1 MFSNEEQFF
10 LNTIAKMLS
19 PNNDERREAEQNI
32 RKWVKETYDQVLQA
46 CNKFIVCEQIDPN
59 VRKYACYVLE
69 LLTKEDCYEN
79 WQKANLEL
87 KINAQNNS
95 LGLLGDKDASI
106 RHAACSLVSSL
117 AVISIK
123 DQGWPNLINILC
135 SACNSDNIEFKI
147 SAIKT
152 LSLIWGEL
160 PKEPFS
166 LDELSLMENAII
178 KLLSNP
184 INEQLSLECL
194 KAYEY
199 FINYIK
205 NKYSNKD
212 YLQNTLKLFISYCSS
227 INNLNTEIVA
237 KEAIHRI
244 TEILIEAYDYIEP
257 HFRNISEFFIVLC
270 KGNNEFLAIQ
280 SYIFF
285 TEIALDEIDR
295 RNKRLTCR
303 RYIQS
308 IWDIL
313 WDSIQHSLNH
323 RTNPKTEENYTR
335 YNSLQELLYNLSIIC
350 DEKIIDDIFSYMGA
364 KLNDPNPMVINSAI
378 YAFGCILET
387 VHEKKIESV
396 IPDSIKS
403 LNNLFSKNFEELSL
417 TLSWCFSK
425 ICEAHSKL
433 LLFNNGLLSNLINIF
448 LNLLQQEALNNKIKM
463 NICDSIFSL
472 ASYTYNHNLQSLNIF
487 SPYLKEMLQILE
499 SLAYFPQSYNREC
512 NLSKRCFTALS
523 SLLECSTEKDQ
534 QLISF
539 FMEKI
544 YSRLDEAQNISN
556 FQNSKEKQND
566 FQSYLCLSVQ
576 CLCKNIAFNLINLDN
591 KKIDNY
597 FNIIDNYFKMRKV
610 VFEEGLL
617 ALSGLISLIPDGN
630 IDELLQRMMSYV
642 LFCLNNYT
650 DASNCETACLSL
662 LDLIRTA
669 KSKFIPY
676 IKEIYPIFNKIINAE
691 EAKKNLFTLIII
703 VYSDL
708 FSYIGNEIWEYKEIP
723 LNYMTQLINF
733 SVRNNE
739 KYLNNYKIEQ
749 DELSYFIKLN
759 EGIVDFISNV
769 ALFLS
774 NANKSLHE
782 EFKSYLP
789 EILEYLNVMM
799 ENSMFNPSSSYLT
812 STFSFL
818 IEFGQIYKKQ
828 VLKRTS
834 EYTLQRL
841 FQLAN
846 NIYDEEVV
854 NLKDYLQN
862 LIFTIKNQS

>member
-19 PNNDERREAEQNI
+19 PNNEERKGAEQNI

-46 CNKFIVCEQIDPN
+46 CNKFIICEQLDPN

-79 WQKANLEL
+79 WQKTNLEL
-87 KINAQNNS
+87 KTNVQNNS
-95 LGLLGDKDASI
+95 LGLLGDKNPSI

-123 DQGWPNLINILC
+123 DQGWQNLINILC
-135 SACNSDNIEFKI
+135 SACNADSIEFKI
-147 SAIKT
+147 SSIKT
-152 LSLIWGEL
+152 LGLIWSEL

-199 FINYIK
+199 FISYIK
-205 NKYSNKD
+205 NKFSDKD

-227 INNLNTEIVA
+227 INNVNTEIVA

-270 KGNNEFLAIQ
+270 KGSNEFLAVQ

-285 TEIALDEIDR
+285 TEIASDEIDR

-303 RYIQS
+303 KYIQS

-313 WDSIQHSLNH
+313 WESIQHSLNN
-323 RTNPKTEENYTR
+323 RTNPKTEDNYTR

-364 KLNDPNPMVINSAI
+364 KLNDPNPMIINSAI

-403 LNNLFSKNFEELSL
+403 LNNLFSKNCEELSF

-425 ICEAHSKL
+425 ICETHSKL

-448 LNLLQQEALNNKIKM
+448 LNLLKLEALNNKIKM
-463 NICDSIFSL
+463 NICDSIFNL
-472 ASYTYNHNLQSLNIF
+472 ASFTYNHNLQSLSVF
-487 SPYLKEMLQILE
+487 SPYLRELLQILE
-499 SLAYFPQSYNREC
+499 SLAYFPQSYNIEC
-512 NLSKRCFTALS
+512 NLSRKCFTAIS

-544 YSRLDEAQNISN
+544 YSRLDEAQNVSN
-556 FQNSKEKQND
+556 FQNSKEKQNE

-576 CLCKNIAFNLINLDN
+576 SLCKNVVFNLINLDN
-591 KKIDNY
+591 KKIENY

-617 ALSGLISLIPDGN
+617 ALSGLISLISDGN
-630 IDELLQRMMSYV
+630 IDELLQRIMNYI

-669 KSKFIPY
+669 KDKFIPY
-676 IKEIYPIFNKIINAE
+676 IKEIYPLFNKIINAE
-691 EAKKNLFTLIII
+691 DSKKNIFTLIII

-708 FSYIGNEIWEYKEIP
+708 FGYIGNEIWEYKEIP

-759 EGIVDFISNV
+759 EGLVDFISSM
-769 ALFLS
+769 ASYLS
-774 NANKSLHE
+774 NGNQSQHE
-782 EFKSYLP
+782 EFKNYLP
-789 EILEYLNVMM
+789 EILEYLTTMM
-799 ENSMFNPSSSYLT
+799 ENSMFNPSSTYLS

-818 IEFGQIYKKQ
+818 IDFGQIYRKQ
-828 VLKRTS
+828 VFRRTND
-834 EYTLQRL
+834 YTLQRL

-846 NIYDEEVV
+846 NSDNDEVI

>member
-1 MFSNEEQFF
+1 MFSNEEQCF
-10 LNTIAKMLS
+10 LSTIAKMLS
-19 PNNDERREAEQNI
+19 PNNEERKGAEQNI

-46 CNKFIVCEQIDPN
+46 CNKFIICEQIDSN

-87 KINAQNNS
+87 KANVQNNS
-95 LGLLGDKDASI
+95 LGLLGDKSASI

-135 SACNSDNIEFKI
+135 NACNADSIEFKI

-152 LSLIWGEL
+152 LALIWGEL

-166 LDELSLMENAII
+166 LDELSLMENVII

-199 FINYIK
+199 FKNYIK
-205 NKYSNKD
+205 SKFSDKD

-227 INNLNTEIVA
+227 INNVNTEIVA
-237 KEAIHRI
+237 KEAILRI
-244 TEILIEAYDYIEP
+244 TEIVIEAYDYVEP

-270 KGNNEFLAIQ
+270 KGNNEFLAMQ

-285 TEIALDEIDR
+285 TEIASDEIDR

-303 RYIQS
+303 KYIQS

-313 WDSIQHSLNH
+313 WDSIQHSLNN
-323 RTNPKTEENYTR
+323 RTTTKNEDNYTR

-364 KLNDPNPMVINSAI
+364 KLNDPNPMIINSAI

-387 VHEKKIESV
+387 IHEKKIESV

-403 LNNLFSKNFEELSL
+403 LNNLFSKNCEELSL

-425 ICEAHSKL
+425 ICKAHSKL

-448 LNLLQQEALNNKIKM
+448 LNLLQQEVLNNKIKM

-472 ASYTYNHNLQSLNIF
+472 ASFTYNHNLQSLSVF
-487 SPYLKEMLQILE
+487 SPYLRELLQILE
-499 SLAYFPQSYNREC
+499 SLAYLPQSFNKDC
-512 NLSKRCFTALS
+512 NLSKKCFTAIS
-523 SLLECSTEKDQ
+523 SLLECSTKKDQ

-544 YSRLDEAQNISN
+544 FSRLDDAQNIIN
-556 FQNSKEKQND
+556 FQNSKEKQNE
-566 FQSYLCLSVQ
+566 FQSYLCLSIES
-576 CLCKNIAFNLINLDN
+576 LCKNVEFNLINLDN
-591 KKIDNY
+591 KKIENY

-617 ALSGLISLIPDGN
+617 ALSGLISLISDGN
-630 IDELLQRMMSYV
+630 IDELLQRIMTYI

-669 KSKFIPY
+669 RDKFIPY
-676 IKEIYPIFNKIINAE
+676 IKEIYPLFNKIINAE
-691 EAKKNLFTLIII
+691 DSKKNIFTLIII

-708 FSYIGNEIWEYKEIP
+708 FCYIGNEIWEYEEIP
-723 LNYMTQLINF
+723 LNYMTKLINF

-739 KYLNNYKIEQ
+739 KYLNNCKIDQ

-759 EGIVDFISNV
+759 EGLVDFISNV
-769 ALFLS
+769 ASFLS
-774 NANKSLHE
+774 NASQSQHE
-782 EFKSYLP
+782 EFKNFLP
-789 EILEYLNVMM
+789 EILEYLTTMM
-799 ENSMFNPSSSYLT
+799 ENTMFNPSSTYL
-812 STFSFL
+812 SSAFSFL
-818 IEFGQIYKKQ
+818 IDFGQIYKKQ
-828 VLKRTS
+828 VFRRTND
-834 EYTLQRL
+834 YTLQRL

-846 NIYDEEVV
+846 NSYDEELI

-862 LIFTIKNQS
+862 LIFTIKNLS

>member
-19 PNNDERREAEQNI
+19 PNNEERKGAEQNI

-46 CNKFIVCEQIDPN
+46 CNKFIICDQIDSN

-79 WQKANLEL
+79 WQKAKLEL
-87 KINAQNNS
+87 KTNAQNNS

-135 SACNSDNIEFKI
+135 NACNTDSIEFKI

-152 LSLIWGEL
+152 LGLIWGEL

-205 NKYSNKD
+205 NKFNDKD
-212 YLQNTLKLFISYCSS
+212 YLQNTLKLFISYCTS
-227 INNLNTEIVA
+227 INSLNTEIVA
-237 KEAIHRI
+237 KEAILRI
-244 TEILIEAYDYIEP
+244 TEILKEAYDYIEP

-285 TEIALDEIDR
+285 TEIASDEIDR

-303 RYIQS
+303 KYIQS

-313 WDSIQHSLNH
+313 WESIQHSLNN
-323 RTNPKTEENYTR
+323 RTNPKTEDNYTR

-364 KLNDPNPMVINSAI
+364 KLNDPNPMIINSAI

-403 LNNLFSKNFEELSL
+403 LNNLFSKNCEELSF

-425 ICEAHSKL
+425 ICETHSKL
-433 LLFNNGLLSNLINIF
+433 LLFNNGLFSNLINIF
-448 LNLLQQEALNNKIKM
+448 LNLLKLDALNNKIKM
-463 NICDSIFSL
+463 NICDSIFNL
-472 ASYTYNHNLQSLNIF
+472 ASFTYNHNLQSLSVF
-487 SPYLKEMLQILE
+487 SPYLRELLQILE
-499 SLAYFPQSYNREC
+499 SLAYFPQSYNIEC
-512 NLSKRCFTALS
+512 NLSRKCFTAIS

-544 YSRLDEAQNISN
+544 YSRLDEAQNVSN

-576 CLCKNIAFNLINLDN
+576 SLCKNVVFNLINLDN
-591 KKIDNY
+591 KKIENY

-617 ALSGLISLIPDGN
+617 ALSGLISLISDGN
-630 IDELLQRMMSYV
+630 IDELLQRMMNYI

-669 KSKFIPY
+669 KDKFIPY
-676 IKEIYPIFNKIINAE
+676 IKEIYPLFNKIIKSE
-691 EAKKNLFTLIII
+691 DSKKNIFTLIII

-708 FSYIGNEIWEYKEIP
+708 FGYIGNEIWEYKEIP

-759 EGIVDFISNV
+759 EGLVDFISSM
-769 ALFLS
+769 ASFLS
-774 NANKSLHE
+774 NGNQSQHE
-782 EFKSYLP
+782 EFKNYLP
-789 EILEYLNVMM
+789 EILEYLTTMM
-799 ENSMFNPSSSYLT
+799 ENSMFNPSSTYLS

-818 IEFGQIYKKQ
+818 IDFGQIYRKQ
-828 VLKRTS
+828 VFRRTND
-834 EYTLQRL
+834 YTLQRL

-846 NIYDEEVV
+846 NSYNDEVI

>member
-1 MFSNEEQFF
+1 MFSNEEQIF

-19 PNNDERREAEQNI
+19 PNNEERKGAEQNI

-46 CNKFIVCEQIDPN
+46 CNKFIICEQIDPN
-59 VRKYACYVLE
+59 IRKYACYVLE
-69 LLTKEDCYEN
+69 LLTKEECYEN
-79 WQKANLEL
+79 WQKTNLEL
-87 KINAQNNS
+87 KTNAQNNS
-95 LGLLGDKDASI
+95 LGLLGDKNASI

-135 SACNSDNIEFKI
+135 GACNADSIEFKI

-152 LSLIWGEL
+152 LGLIWGEL

-205 NKYSNKD
+205 NKFSDKD

-227 INNLNTEIVA
+227 INNFNTEIVA

-285 TEIALDEIDR
+285 TEIASDEIDR

-303 RYIQS
+303 KYIQS

-313 WDSIQHSLNH
+313 WDSIQHSLNN
-323 RTNPKTEENYTR
+323 RTNPNAEDNYTR

-350 DEKIIDDIFSYMGA
+350 DEKIIDDIFSYMAA

-403 LNNLFSKNFEELSL
+403 LNNLFCKNNSELSL

-425 ICEAHSKL
+425 ICETHSKL
-433 LLFNNGLLSNLINIF
+433 LLFNNGLFSNLINIF
-448 LNLLQQEALNNKIKM
+448 LNLLQQEALNNNIKM
-463 NICDSIFSL
+463 NICDSIFNL
-472 ASYTYNHNLQSLNIF
+472 ASFTYNHNLQSLNVF
-487 SPYLKEMLQILE
+487 SPYLKELLQILE
-499 SLAYFPQSYNREC
+499 SLAYFTQSYNINS
-512 NLSKRCFTALS
+512 NLSKKSFTAIS
-523 SLLECSTEKDQ
+523 SLLECSTRKDQ

-544 YSRLDEAQNISN
+544 FSRLDEAQNVSN

-566 FQSYLCLSVQ
+566 FQSYLCLCVQ
-576 CLCKNIAFNLINLDN
+576 SLCKNADFNLINLDN
-591 KKIDNY
+591 KKIENY

-617 ALSGLISLIPDGN
+617 ALSGLVSLISDDN
-630 IDELLQRMMSYV
+630 IDELLQRTMNYI

-650 DASNCETACLSL
+650 DSSNCETACLSL
-662 LDLIRTA
+662 LDLIHTA
-669 KSKFIPY
+669 KGKFIPY
-676 IKEIYPIFNKIINAE
+676 IKEIYPLFNKIINAE
-691 EAKKNLFTLIII
+691 DSKKNIFTLIII

-708 FSYIGNEIWEYKEIP
+708 FDYIGNEIWEYKDMP

-749 DELSYFIKLN
+749 DELRYFIKLN
-759 EGIVDFISNV
+759 EGLVDFISNV
-769 ALFLS
+769 SSFLS
-774 NANKSLHE
+774 NATQSHHE
-782 EFKSYLP
+782 EFKTYLP
-789 EILEYLNVMM
+789 EILEYLTAMM
-799 ENSMFNPSSSYLT
+799 ENPMFNPSSTYLS
-812 STFSFL
+812 STFTLL

-828 VLKRTS
+828 VFKRTND
-834 EYTLQRL
+834 YTLQRL
-841 FQLAN
+841 FQFAN
-846 NIYDEEVV
+846 NSYDEEVI

>member
-10 LNTIAKMLS
+10 LKTIANMLS
-19 PNNDERREAEQNI
+19 ANNEERKGAEQNI

-46 CNKFIVCEQIDPN
+46 CNKFIICEQLDPN

-79 WQKANLEL
+79 WQKINLEL
-87 KINAQNNS
+87 KTNVQNNS
-95 LGLLGDKDASI
+95 LGLLGDKNPSI

-135 SACNSDNIEFKI
+135 SACNADSIEFKI
-147 SAIKT
+147 SSIKT
-152 LSLIWGEL
+152 LGLIWSEL

-199 FINYIK
+199 FISYIK
-205 NKYSNKD
+205 NKFSDKD

-227 INNLNTEIVA
+227 INNVNTEIVA

-270 KGNNEFLAIQ
+270 KGSNEFLAVQ

-285 TEIALDEIDR
+285 TEIASDEIDR

-303 RYIQS
+303 KYIQS

-313 WDSIQHSLNH
+313 WESIQHSLNN
-323 RTNPKTEENYTR
+323 RTNPKTEDNYTR

-364 KLNDPNPMVINSAI
+364 KLNDPNPMIINSAI

-403 LNNLFSKNFEELSL
+403 LNNLFSKNCEELSF

-425 ICEAHSKL
+425 ICETHSKL
-433 LLFNNGLLSNLINIF
+433 LLFNNGLFSNLINIF
-448 LNLLQQEALNNKIKM
+448 LNLLKLEALNNKIKM
-463 NICDSIFSL
+463 NICDSIFNL
-472 ASYTYNHNLQSLNIF
+472 ASFTYNHNLQSLSVF
-487 SPYLKEMLQILE
+487 SPYLRELLQILE
-499 SLAYFPQSYNREC
+499 SLAYFPQSYNIEC
-512 NLSKRCFTALS
+512 NLSRKCFTAIS

-544 YSRLDEAQNISN
+544 YSRLDEAQNVSN
-556 FQNSKEKQND
+556 FQNSKEKQNE

-576 CLCKNIAFNLINLDN
+576 SLCKNVVFNLINLDN
-591 KKIDNY
+591 KKIENY

-617 ALSGLISLIPDGN
+617 ALSGLISLISDGN
-630 IDELLQRMMSYV
+630 IDELLQRMMNYI

-669 KSKFIPY
+669 KDKFIPY
-676 IKEIYPIFNKIINAE
+676 IKEIYPLFNKIINAE
-691 EAKKNLFTLIII
+691 DSKKNIFTLIII

-708 FSYIGNEIWEYKEIP
+708 FGYIGNEIWEYKEIP

-759 EGIVDFISNV
+759 EGLVDFISSM
-769 ALFLS
+769 ASFLS
-774 NANKSLHE
+774 NGNQSQHE
-782 EFKSYLP
+782 EFKNYLP
-789 EILEYLNVMM
+789 EILEYLTTMM
-799 ENSMFNPSSSYLT
+799 ENSMFNPSSTYLS

-818 IEFGQIYKKQ
+818 IDFGQIYRKQ
-828 VLKRTS
+828 VFRRTND
-834 EYTLQRL
+834 YTLQRL

-846 NIYDEEVV
+846 NSYNDEVI